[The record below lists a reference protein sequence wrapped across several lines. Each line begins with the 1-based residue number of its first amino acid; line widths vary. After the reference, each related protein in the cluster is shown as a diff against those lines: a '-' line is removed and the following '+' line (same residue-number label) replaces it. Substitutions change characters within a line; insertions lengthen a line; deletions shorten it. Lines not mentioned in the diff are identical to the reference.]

1 MLHYI
6 TPDVVHVFLDGKIIE
21 SGGADLAERIE
32 ESGYDAYRVGSTER

>member
-21 SGGADLAERIE
+21 TGGADLAEQIE
-32 ESGYDAYRVGSTER
+32 ETGYDAYRVGSSER